1 MPKVAGG
8 KGPASSPTRQLLVS
22 TYYAFPTPCSL
33 GNHEYAFVIL
43 LLVLNT
49 FKTGASMTADTPLSL
64 GQLPLRSVSDGPN
77 GSPVIPQ
84 TPTGSSFKSASPFS
98 SKVTAVLAT
107 SYADSEFR
115 DALSLLDDRG
125 ITNSAATRR
134 QLRLRLQREVIDSNG
149 DVIAEFGK
157 VSDQLRRIGAT
168 INKLNKSYDEMKAH
182 ISAAHEATA
191 PVIKDASSLMTQRR
205 QIETKQQ
212 LHAAFSKHFLLSD
225 QELTALTSTAEPVN
239 DEFFAVLTKAKRI
252 SKDCETLLGFENQVL
267 GLEIM
272 EQTSKN
278 LNLAFQKLYRWIQRE
293 FKTLNLE
300 NPHMGSSIRRALRV
314 LAERPSLFQSCLDLF
329 AETREQVLSDS
340 FFTALTGS
348 SPSGVEDRLIKPI
361 ELAAHD
367 PLRYVGDMLAWIHSA
382 AVSEREALEI
392 LFVADGEEIA
402 KGLQAGRETDLWRLA
417 DDENGGEAS
426 FDPVKA
432 LNELVDRDMSGAA
445 RILRQRIEQ
454 VIQTNEEV
462 ILAYKLANLLN
473 FYRVTFAKLLSSDSV
488 LVESLQGLEAEAL
501 RQFRSLMRDY
511 VGNLQAEF
519 QQKPLN
525 LEPPEFLHE
534 ALEQLSAV
542 MKTYDTSL
550 TSTEGRE
557 ADFQPILTEAFDPF
571 ITGCNKIAE
580 NLEQPSDSVFTVNC
594 ANAALSILS
603 NSDFTQGRSDELRKE
618 IDQQSRKLVDSQ
630 YGFFRQESGLEPL
643 FTALAPLSDNKEDI
657 EKLRALEPFQ
667 PRALE
672 VASHTLDNFLAS
684 ALMDAMENIREL
696 QDARLAREITEEA
709 AEKFCVDFGR
719 LEDMLMSADELA
731 ESKDGSNQDQE
742 VQSLRTAFPRTADE
756 IRVLLS

>member
-1 MPKVAGG
+1 MTTD
-8 KGPASSPTRQLLVS
+8 SPLAV
-22 TYYAFPTPCSL
+22 
-33 GNHEYAFVIL
+33 
-43 LLVLNT
+43 
-49 FKTGASMTADTPLSL
+49 
-64 GQLPLRSVSDGPN
+64 GQLPP
-77 GSPVIPQ
+77 IPQ
-84 TPTGSSFKSASPFS
+84 TPTGSSFKSSNPFS

-115 DALSLLDDRG
+115 DALSLLDERG

-168 INKLNKSYDEMKAH
+168 IHNLNKSYDEMKAH
-182 ISAAHEATA
+182 ISAAHHATA
-191 PVIKDASSLMTQRR
+191 PLLQDASSLMTQRR
-205 QIETKQQ
+205 QIEAKQQ
-212 LHAAFSKHFLLSD
+212 LHTAFTRHFLLSE
-225 QELTALTSTAEPVN
+225 QELTTLTSTAEPVS
-239 DEFFAVLTKAKRI
+239 DQFFAVLSKAKKI
-252 SKDCETLLGFENQVL
+252 SKDCETLLGFETQLL
-267 GLEIM
+267 GLEVM

-300 NPHMGSSIRRALRV
+300 NPQMGASIRRALRV

-348 SPSGVEDRLIKPI
+348 SPSGVEDRSTKPI

-392 LFVADGEEIA
+392 LFVAEGEEIA
-402 KGLQAGRETDLWRLA
+402 KGLQAGRETELWRLA
-417 DDENGGEAS
+417 EDGNGDVAG

-445 RILRQRIEQ
+445 RILRQRVEQ

-473 FYRVTFAKLLSSDSV
+473 FYRVTFSKLLSSDSV

-519 QQKPLN
+519 QQRPLN

-550 TSTEGRE
+550 TSTASRE

-571 ITGCNKIAE
+571 MMGCKRMAE
-580 NLEQPSDSVFTVNC
+580 SLEPPSNCIFTVNSD
-594 ANAALSILS
+594 NAALSVLTLF
-603 NSDFTQGRSDELRKE
+603 DFTQGRTDELRKE
-618 IDQQSRKLVDSQ
+618 IEQQSQRLVENQ
-630 YGFFRQESGLEPL
+630 YSFFRKESGLEPL
-643 FTALAPLSDNKEDI
+643 LAALEPLSDNKEDI
-657 EKLRALEPFQ
+657 EIMRALGPFQ
-667 PRALE
+667 PRSLE
-672 VASHTLDNFLAS
+672 VTSHTLDNFLAS
-684 ALMDAMENIREL
+684 ALMDALENIQEL

-709 AEKFCVDFGR
+709 AARFCADFKR

-731 ESKDGSNQDQE
+731 ESREESDE
-742 VQSLRTAFPRTADE
+742 VGQNTHSLRTAFPRTADE

>member
-1 MPKVAGG
+1 
-8 KGPASSPTRQLLVS
+8 
-22 TYYAFPTPCSL
+22 
-33 GNHEYAFVIL
+33 
-43 LLVLNT
+43 
-49 FKTGASMTADTPLSL
+49 MTTDSPLSL
-64 GQLPLRSVSDGPN
+64 GQLRPASESAH
-77 GSPVIPQ
+77 SSSSIPQ
-84 TPTGSSFKSASPFS
+84 TPTGSSSKSSNPFS
-98 SKVTAVLAT
+98 TKVTAVLAT
-107 SYADSEFR
+107 SYSDSEFR
-115 DALSLLDDRG
+115 DALSLLDERG

-134 QLRLRLQREVIDSNG
+134 QLRLRLQREVIDSNR

-168 INKLNKSYDEMKAH
+168 INKLNKGYDEMKAH

-191 PVIKDASSLMTQRR
+191 PVIHDASSLMSQRR

-212 LHAAFSKHFLLSD
+212 LHAAFSRHFLLTEE
-225 QELTALTSTAEPVN
+225 ELTALTSTAEPVN
-239 DEFFAVLTKAKRI
+239 DRFFAVLSKAKKI

-272 EQTSKN
+272 EQISKN
-278 LNLAFQKLYRWIQRE
+278 LNLAFQKLYRWTQRE

-300 NPHMGSSIRRALRV
+300 NPHMGASIRHALRV

-329 AETREQVLSDS
+329 AETREQVLSDL
-340 FFTALTGS
+340 FFVALTGS
-348 SPSGVEDRLIKPI
+348 YPSGVEDRSIKPI

-382 AVSEREALEI
+382 AVSEQEALEI
-392 LFVADGEEIA
+392 LFVAEGEEIA
-402 KGLQAGRETDLWRLA
+402 KGLQASRETELWRLA
-417 DDENGGEAS
+417 EDENGDVAG

-432 LNELVDRDMSGAA
+432 LNELVDRDMYGAA
-445 RILRQRIEQ
+445 RILRQRVEQ

-473 FYRVTFAKLLSSDSV
+473 FYRVTFSKLLSSDSV

-511 VGNLQAEF
+511 VSNLQAEF

-534 ALEQLSAV
+534 ALDQLFAV

-550 TSTEGRE
+550 TSTASRE

-571 ITGCNKIAE
+571 ITGCKKMAE
-580 NLEQPSDSVFTVNC
+580 NLGPPSSSIFTVNS
-594 ANAALSILS
+594 ANAALSVLTS
-603 NSDFTQGRSDELRKE
+603 FSFTQGRTAELRNE
-618 IDQQSRKLVDSQ
+618 IDQQFQRLVDDQ
-630 YGFFRQESGLEPL
+630 YRFFRKESGLEPL
-643 FTALAPLSDNKEDI
+643 LVALEPISDNKEDI
-657 EKLRALEPFQ
+657 EKMRALEPFQ
-667 PRALE
+667 PRSLE
-672 VASHTLDNFLAS
+672 AASHNLDNFLAS
-684 ALMDAMENIREL
+684 ALMDAMENIRQL

-709 AEKFCVDFGR
+709 VEKFCADFGR

-731 ESKDGSNQDQE
+731 ESKGESDEAGQE
-742 VQSLRTAFPRTADE
+742 AQSLRTAFPRTADE

>member
-1 MPKVAGG
+1 M
-8 KGPASSPTRQLLVS
+8 
-22 TYYAFPTPCSL
+22 
-33 GNHEYAFVIL
+33 
-43 LLVLNT
+43 
-49 FKTGASMTADTPLSL
+49 
-64 GQLPLRSVSDGPN
+64 SDQA
-77 GSPVIPQ
+77 IQ
-84 TPTGSSFKSASPFS
+84 
-98 SKVTAVLAT
+98 
-107 SYADSEFR
+107 
-115 DALSLLDDRG
+115 
-125 ITNSAATRR
+125 
-134 QLRLRLQREVIDSNG
+134 
-149 DVIAEFGK
+149 
-157 VSDQLRRIGAT
+157 QLRRIGAT
-168 INKLNKSYDEMKAH
+168 INRLNKSYDEMKAH

-191 PVIKDASSLMTQRR
+191 PVIQDASSLMNQRR

-212 LHAAFSKHFLLSD
+212 LHAAFSRHFLLSED
-225 QELTALTSTAEPVN
+225 ELTVLTSTAEPIN
-239 DEFFAVLTKAKRI
+239 DQFFAVLSKAKRI

-300 NPHMGSSIRRALRV
+300 NPHMGASIRRALRV

-329 AETREQVLSDS
+329 AETREQILSDS

-348 SPSGVEDRLIKPI
+348 SPSGVEDRSIKPI

-392 LFVADGEEIA
+392 LFVGEGEEIA
-402 KGLQAGRETDLWRLA
+402 KGLQAGRETELWRLA
-417 DDENGGEAS
+417 EDENGDSAT

-445 RILRQRIEQ
+445 RILRQRVEQ
-454 VIQTNEEV
+454 VIQTNEDV

-511 VGNLQAEF
+511 VGNIQAEF
-519 QQKPLN
+519 QQQPLN

-534 ALEQLSAV
+534 ALEQLSAI

-550 TSTEGRE
+550 TSTASRE
-557 ADFQPILTEAFDPF
+557 ADFQPILAEAFDPF
-571 ITGCNKIAE
+571 IIGCKKMAE
-580 NLEQPSDSVFTVNC
+580 GLEDPSSSIFTVNC
-594 ANAALSILS
+594 ANAALSVLTIF
-603 NSDFTQGRSDELRKE
+603 DFTQGRTDELQKE
-618 IDQQSRKLVDSQ
+618 IDQQSQKLVKSQ
-630 YGFFRQESGLEPL
+630 YGFFRTESGLEPL
-643 FTALAPLSDNKEDI
+643 LKALEPLSENKDGI
-657 EKLRALEPFQ
+657 EEMRALDPFQ
-667 PRALE
+667 PRSLE

-684 ALMDAMENIREL
+684 ALIDAMENLREL
-696 QDARLAREITEEA
+696 QDARLAREVTEEA

-731 ESKDGSNQDQE
+731 DSKEESDQAE
-742 VQSLRTAFPRTADE
+742 PETQSLRTAFPRTADE